1 MQEIHLYIILS
12 TVRCTPRNVHPFWTQ
27 AVGVT
32 SFCTHPIC
40 IQSLLSSTLCLSVE
54 MFVFPSV
61 PHFAF
66 AAPRA
71 ALYGVSGVRIFTCH
85 HHAAD
90 SHSHS
95 LLAQCGGNQCCGSNK
110 LNDDEFEKEE
120 ARLHAEGA
128 RLERERA
135 TSLERSS
142 NEGKDTSAATD
153 TQPTARDT
161 MRAQVR
167 KALSDEDP

>member
-1 MQEIHLYIILS
+1 M
-12 TVRCTPRNVHPFWTQ
+12 
-27 AVGVT
+27 
-32 SFCTHPIC
+32 
-40 IQSLLSSTLCLSVE
+40 SLGGDVCLSLC
-54 MFVFPSV
+54 S
-61 PHFAF
+61 AF
-66 AAPRA
+66 CICCSESCA
-71 ALYGVSGVRIFTCH
+71 VWCVWT
-85 HHAAD
+85 
-90 SHSHS
+90 
-95 LLAQCGGNQCCGSNK
+95 QCGGNQCCGSNK

-161 MRAQVR
+161 MRAQFSQFYLDR
-167 KALSDEDP
+167 FCSCFEDSAQARFDKCVICSQGRRFLFLHFVVLKLFAE